1 MNSWNLNRQLILR
14 LFKRNTIDTE
24 NKNLI
29 ILIYISYICIFI
41 VGLNGNINN
50 ILDNQFYF
58 S

>member
-14 LFKRNTIDTE
+14 LFKRNTIDAE